1 MSGNREKKSS
11 NGINIHHTGAFGGGG
26 VGVGVVVS
34 WDAGAGAGAGTGTG
48 FILFYGWIFF
58 EKSKHKITL

>member
-11 NGINIHHTGAFGGGG
+11 NGINIHHTGAFGGG
-26 VGVGVVVS
+26 VGVVVS
-34 WDAGAGAGAGTGTG
+34 WDAGAGAGTGTG